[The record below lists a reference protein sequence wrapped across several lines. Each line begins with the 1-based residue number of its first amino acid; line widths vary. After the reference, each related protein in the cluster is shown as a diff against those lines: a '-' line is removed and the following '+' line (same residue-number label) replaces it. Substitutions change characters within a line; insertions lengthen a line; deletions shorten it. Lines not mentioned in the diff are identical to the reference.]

1 MAQVFIQPSY
11 GTPEARRHWADT
23 LAHAVPFREAALECA
38 ALDFAALDPEDRA
51 RLDALHP
58 DGRARFWGAT
68 AKHDKRMDGVTT
80 GDVAL
85 LTGRKH
91 VLAIGEVGHSFRDPA
106 FARRL
111 WRPDPAKCLWS
122 NVYSFRRYWPV
133 HIPYEEIWALP
144 GFSAGDNFMGLRFIS
159 PEKAAVVLAHT
170 AADRR
175 SAPAKD
181 DEICP
186 AVV

>member
-1 MAQVFIQPSY
+1 MTRGYRVCVVQVFIQPSY

-23 LAHAVPFREAALECA
+23 LARTVPFREAGLCPADL
-38 ALDFAALDPEDRA
+38 A
-51 RLDALHP
+51 RLDAVHP
-58 DGRARFWGAT
+58 SGRARFWGAT
-68 AKHDKRMDGVTT
+68 AKHDRRMDGVTA

-91 VLAIGEVGHSFRDPA
+91 VLAIGEIGCAFRDPA
-106 FARRL
+106 FARHL

-133 HIPYEEIWALP
+133 RIPYEEIWALP
-144 GFSAGDNFMGLRFIS
+144 GFNPGDNFMGLRFLA

-170 AADRR
+170 AVDRR
-175 SAPAKD
+175 SAPLGD
-181 DEICP
+181 DEICH
-186 AVV
+186 VVV